1 MRAVICKGDRTSHGG
16 RVLEGNPNVTTG
28 GRPIAQLGHATI
40 CPLCKGKYPIVEGVA
55 NHTYGGK
62 PTAVEGMHTACGA
75 TLIASQREMVIDAGG
90 VGVGGSSD
98 TAVTSSHGQVA
109 AAESAEVFSG
119 AFRAVDESTGNPI
132 AGLPYR
138 IELSDGRTLHGKT
151 DADGYTERVSHHE
164 ALTMSLHW
172 ENEE

>member
-28 GRPIAQLGHATI
+28 GRPIAQLGHATV

-55 NHTYGGK
+55 THTYGGK

-90 VGVGGSSD
+90 GEIRATTAHASPSASPLGGKSSSFQASLSQFGRNFDD
-98 TAVTSSHGQVA
+98 TGKFVNGY
-109 AAESAEVFSG
+109 
-119 AFRAVDESTGNPI
+119 
-132 AGLPYR
+132 GL
-138 IELSDGRTLHGKT
+138 K
-151 DADGYTERVSHHE
+151 
-164 ALTMSLHW
+164 
-172 ENEE
+172 

>member
-16 RVLEGNPNVTTG
+16 RVLDGNPNVTTG
-28 GRPIAQLGHATI
+28 GRQIAQLGHNTI
-40 CPLCKGKYPIVEGVA
+40 CPLCKGKYPIIEGVST
-55 NHTYGGK
+55 HTYGGK

-90 VGVGGSSD
+90 GGGGSAD
-98 TAVTSSHGQVA
+98 SSSA
-109 AAESAEVFSG
+109 AAPAPAPARAPDTNFSG
-119 AFRAVDESTGNPI
+119 AFRAIDETTGQPI

-138 IELSDGRTLHGKT
+138 IELSDGHTQ
-151 DADGYTERVSHHE
+151 RVDHHE

-172 ENEE
+172 EDEA